1 MQSVKYYL
9 IIQEKTIEEE
19 YNLKKNQKN
28 LNHKGNMLDRT
39 IKKITIRKDKTS
51 PVKHETKN
59 M

>member
-19 YNLKKNQKN
+19 YNLKKNKKN

-39 IKKITIRKDKTS
+39 IKKSQSEKT
-51 PVKHETKN
+51 KHHR
-59 M
+59 

>member
-1 MQSVKYYL
+1 VQSVKYYL

-39 IKKITIRKDKTS
+39 IKKITTFTAPNAS
-51 PVKHETKN
+51 Y
-59 M
+59 